1 MIRTLTIAFLSA
13 ALVAPAALAEQ
24 PGTEMRQWSAP
35 NTAVAGRSYLG
46 VDIRNVTSD
55 RATTLKLKDDHGVEI
70 TMVDGDAPAAKAG
83 LKEHDVIVE
92 FNGTAVESEEQLRR
106 LIREVPPGRTVAIS
120 VMRDGNPINVS
131 VQLADHD
138 AMVGKNYPRAI
149 VPAIRI
155 PDFPRNAMDVPFDIP
170 TYSSAL
176 GVQTESLSRQLGEY
190 FGVKD
195 GEGVLIRSVEKGSA
209 GEKAGLKAGD
219 IIVRADNE
227 KLSDRSDLNHI
238 LRTHRSGG
246 KMTLQVMRDKK
257 EQTIT
262 VTLPDRGSR
271 DSSMI
276 ELDTDRLVASL
287 EKLPELSSDEF
298 AESLENLQDLSI
310 DLPTEM
316 DFSSLADS
324 LSALNNLNL
333 QDLTQNLQSLSD
345 TEDILEHS
353 QEFLQELNLGS
364 DPI

>member
-1 MIRTLTIAFLSA
+1 MIRTVIAAFLSA
-13 ALVAPAALAEQ
+13 ALIVPAATAEQ
-24 PGTEMRQWSAP
+24 PNNQQRQWSGIYA
-35 NTAVAGRSYLG
+35 TASGRSYLG
-46 VDIRNVTSD
+46 VDIRNVTPD
-55 RATTLKLKDDHGVEI
+55 RVSALKLKEGRGVEI
-70 TMVDGDAPAAKAG
+70 TMVDGDAPAGKAG

-106 LIREVPPGRTVAIS
+106 LIREVPPGHTVAMS

-131 VQLADHD
+131 VQLADYD
-138 AMVGKNYPRAI
+138 AMVAKTYPRVV

-155 PDFPRNAMDVPFDIP
+155 PDFPRNGMDVPLDIS

-176 GVQTESLSRQLGEY
+176 GVQTESLTRQLGEY

-195 GEGVLIRSVEKGSA
+195 GEGVLVRSVEKGSS

-227 KLSDRSDLNHI
+227 KLTDRADLSHI
-238 LRTHRSGG
+238 LRTHRTGG
-246 KMTLQVMRDKK
+246 KMTLQVMRDRK

-276 ELDTDRLVASL
+276 ELDTDGLVASL
-287 EKLPELSSDEF
+287 ENLQALDTDGL
-298 AESLENLQDLSI
+298 AASLENLQDLDI
-310 DLPTEM
+310 DLPSAG
-316 DFSSLADS
+316 DLSSLADS
-324 LSALNNLNL
+324 LANLSDLDL
-333 QDLTQNLQSLSD
+333 QDLTQSLQSLSD
-345 TEDILEHS
+345 TENIREHS
-353 QEFLQELNLGS
+353 KELLQDLKIVS